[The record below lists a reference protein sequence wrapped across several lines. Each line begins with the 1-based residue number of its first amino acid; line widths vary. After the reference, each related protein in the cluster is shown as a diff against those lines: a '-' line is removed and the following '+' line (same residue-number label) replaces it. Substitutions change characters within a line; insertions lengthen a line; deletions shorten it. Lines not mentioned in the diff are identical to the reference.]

1 MKTDLELLQL
11 HAEWFKGIRSLTID
25 FGKVTELYGRNA
37 VGKTTIYDA
46 FNFLMF
52 GKDSSGRDKFAVRPL
67 DENGNVI
74 HNVETVVSGVLRV
87 NGERI
92 ELKKTQKEKWVKKR
106 GAIDSEFQ
114 GYTNLYEYQGVPKKE
129 KEYKEII
136 DKIIPEDDFKFLTDI
151 KRFSDL
157 DVKEKRNFLLK
168 LVPEVTDE
176 EILKNPQYAE
186 IAQEVTSLGTV
197 DAKTRLMREKKL
209 LEQRQIELPVRVD
222 ELSKQL
228 QDVPD
233 VSIYS
238 SALNEGTAKIADL
251 QAELANVK
259 VNTAY
264 ADLAAEKANIVNSLN
279 ALDRRAREQK
289 AQEESEIRAELN
301 KATSKD
307 FELKKR
313 LSDLKRN
320 LEMVE
325 SEISESAAER
335 QKMGDEYNATK
346 ALVFDTDSAVCPYC
360 HRPMEGQALEECRS
374 NFETEKASKMKLIKA
389 KATQKFQ
396 VEKEKIA
403 KRDHLQTEI
412 TTVEKEIP
420 VAEEALKKAEERLKA
435 FDPTVKV
442 DTEETRNLQ
451 KRLDALES
459 EIIACSGDSQKTQ
472 ELQNQIVR
480 LQMENSRYA
489 EAITKSNAIAEK
501 NDALRARIKE
511 LEAEQ
516 KENGLRIALN
526 QKKLNL
532 LEAFGR
538 EKSTMLRDRIN
549 GKFELAR
556 FELFEN
562 QVNGGMKEICEVSY
576 NGVKYNDLNSGHR
589 VVVGMDIIRTF
600 QRFMGISCPVWV
612 DNAESVN
619 DDNFPKMDCQ
629 VIKMSVRDNP
639 TLEVKTA

>member
-1 MKTDLELLQL
+1 MKTIKLLQL
-11 HAEWFKGIRSLTID
+11 HMENFKGVKSLTID
-25 FGKVTELYGRNA
+25 FGDDNDLYGRNA
-37 VGKTTIYDA
+37 VGKTTVYDA
-46 FNFLMF
+46 FNFLLF
-52 GKDSSGRDKFAVRPL
+52 GKDSSGRDKFAVRPV
-67 DENGNVI
+67 DEDGNII
-74 HNVETVVSGVLRV
+74 HNVETVVSGMLLID
-87 NGERI
+87 GEQV

-168 LVPEVTDE
+168 LVPEVADE

-186 IAQEVTSLGTV
+186 IAQDVTSLGTV

-222 ELSKQL
+222 ELTKQL
-228 QDVPD
+228 QDVPN
-233 VSIYS
+233 VGIYS
-238 SALNEGTAKIADL
+238 NALNEGTAKIADL

-301 KATSKD
+301 RATSKD

-374 NFETEKASKMKLIKA
+374 NFENEKAGKMKLIKA

-396 VEKEKIA
+396 AEKEKIA
-403 KRDHLQTEI
+403 KRDQIQAEI
-412 TTVEKEIP
+412 ATVEKEIP

-435 FDPTVKV
+435 FDPTVKI

-451 KRLDALES
+451 KRLDVLEG
-459 EIIACSGDSQKTQ
+459 EITACSGDSQKTKEIQ
-472 ELQNQIVR
+472 EQIAKI
-480 LQMENSRYA
+480 QMENTRYA
-489 EAITKSNAIAEK
+489 ETIAKANTIAEK
-501 NDALRARIKE
+501 NNSLRERIKE

-516 KENGLRIALN
+516 KENGLKIALN

>member
-1 MKTDLELLQL
+1 MKTIKLLQL
-11 HAEWFKGIRSLTID
+11 HMENFKGVKSLTID
-25 FGKVTELYGRNA
+25 FGDDNDLYGRNA
-37 VGKTTIYDA
+37 VGKTTVYDA
-46 FNFLMF
+46 FNFLLF

-67 DENGNVI
+67 DEDGNII
-74 HNVETVVSGVLRV
+74 HNVETVVSGMLLID
-87 NGERI
+87 GEQV

-186 IAQEVTSLGTV
+186 IAQEVASLGTV
-197 DAKTRLMREKKL
+197 DAKTKLMREKKL

-222 ELSKQL
+222 ELTKQL

-233 VSIYS
+233 VGIYTN
-238 SALNEGTAKIADL
+238 ALNDGTAKIADL

-289 AQEESEIRAELN
+289 SQEESEIRAELN
-301 KATSKD
+301 RATSKD

-360 HRPMEGQALEECRS
+360 HRPMEGQALEECKA
-374 NFETEKASKMKLIKA
+374 NFENEKAGKMKLIKA

-396 VEKEKIA
+396 VEKEKIS
-403 KRDHLQTEI
+403 KRDQLQAEI
-412 TTVEKEIP
+412 ASAEKEIP
-420 VAEEALKKAEERLKA
+420 VAEEALKKANDKLSA

-451 KRLDALES
+451 KRLDALEG
-459 EIIACSGDSQKTQ
+459 EITACSGDSQKTKEIQ
-472 ELQNQIVR
+472 EQIAKI
-480 LQMENSRYA
+480 QMENTRYA
-489 EAITKSNAIAEK
+489 ETIAKTNTIAEK
-501 NDALRARIKE
+501 NNSLRERIKE